1 MKNDASHTAPGESP
15 LISRDH
21 YARDFRVIGYD
32 LEAKGIED
40 FELESEGPNYL
51 VLGRTK
57 MAQPSQNG
65 FVRALRTL
73 WGILQSGGS
82 KPAAAEPSKLVY
94 TPDSISTLRKEVR
107 QKRQGVEAMATTHS
121 MSQVL
126 RAVGAYLDLKEG
138 RLLRVSKQGPWVT
151 LQYEVEE
158 GNRIVE
164 EFTVSTLYDFC
175 VRMYLKRR
183 DRKKQD

>member
-1 MKNDASHTAPGESP
+1 MAPGESP
-15 LISRDH
+15 IISRDL

-32 LEAKGIED
+32 LEAKGVED
-40 FELESEGPNYL
+40 FELESEGANYL

-57 MAQPSQNG
+57 VAQPSQKG
-65 FVRALRTL
+65 FVRGLRTL
-73 WGILQSGGS
+73 WEKLQNRGP
-82 KPAAAEPSKLVY
+82 KPAAEPEKMVY
-94 TPDSISTLRKEVR
+94 TSDSIDGLRKEAQEKRR
-107 QKRQGVEAMATTHS
+107 QVEAMPTTHN

-126 RAVGAYLDLKEG
+126 RAVGAYLDLKKA
-138 RLLRVSKQGPWVT
+138 RLLRVSKQGPWLT
-151 LQYEVEE
+151 LQYEVEQ

-183 DRKKQD
+183 GRKKQS